1 MRPRP
6 DRRDP
11 SGRSTLIAIA
21 SLIVVIVVALLVERV
36 AAIALV
42 ATGLPIEVAR
52 FQARSALTGVG
63 FTTREADGV
72 INHPVRRRIVLWL
85 MLIGNAGFV
94 TIVASL
100 VSSLSDAGSGSELIV
115 RVGIILGAMLVIT
128 FVARSRVF
136 ERGLTKLILRVF
148 RRFTDLDVRDMVNL
162 LQLTKDY
169 AITELQVRP
178 GDWVADKPLAQL
190 HLPDEGVL
198 VLGIQRADGSFIGA
212 PRGGTVVHAYDMLLL
227 YGRSAVLH
235 DLDERPSGMRGDQA
249 HDHAVE
255 EQGAMMDDDPVPDG
269 EA

>member
-1 MRPRP
+1 M
-6 DRRDP
+6 
-11 SGRSTLIAIA
+11 
-21 SLIVVIVVALLVERV
+21 VIVALLVERV

-63 FTTREADGV
+63 FTTREADSV

-85 MLIGNAGFV
+85 MLLGNAGFV

-100 VSSLSDAGSGSELIV
+100 VSSLSDTSSGSDLLS
-115 RVGIILGAMLVIT
+115 RLGIIVGAMLIIT
-128 FVARSRVF
+128 FVARSHAF
-136 ERGLTKLILRVF
+136 ERGLTRLILRVF

-162 LQLTKDY
+162 LQLTRDY

-212 PRGGTVVHAYDMLLL
+212 PRGGTMVHAYDMLLL
-227 YGRSAVLH
+227 YGRSSVLH
-235 DLDERPSGMRGDQA
+235 DLDTRPSGMRGDQA
-249 HDHAVE
+249 HEHAVE
-255 EQGAMMDDDPVPDG
+255 EQEAIMDEDEVPDG